1 MSLISKTDCQ
11 HNWVIHYSGGS
22 DHVGAKVCY
31 SCGAAKWPVII
42 HDIDEYREKIRK
54 EVITELAQSLGIKL

>member
-11 HNWVIHYSGGS
+11 HNWAVHFSGGG
-22 DHVGAKVCY
+22 DQVGAKVCY
-31 SCGAAKWPVII
+31 LCGAAKWPVII

-54 EVITELAQSLGIKL
+54 EVLTELAQFLSIKL